1 MLGLFTLLCLAG
13 SATLIVDH
21 NEKAP
26 VLAPVIGMVMVVTCF
41 WILEKCFRLVTGRK
55 NKGGLLSPRALR
67 LVGWFFL
74 LLPITGLFTGYFR
87 THTVIAV
94 VQAAAYLSVFFG
106 LR

>member
-1 MLGLFTLLCLAG
+1 
-13 SATLIVDH
+13 
-21 NEKAP
+21 
-26 VLAPVIGMVMVVTCF
+26 MVVTCF

-106 LR
+106 LRKLAAYRDANAAST